1 MHTGLETLYKRTLNN
16 LSLNKKLREGGKHIA
31 IPFGFPRL
39 DKEFPGITQGTYHI
53 VSASQKVGKS
63 QITDA
68 LYIFNVVNFI
78 LTQPTN
84 ITAKIFSFNLEMSS
98 ESKMRQVMAYRL
110 FQKHKIILSPRK
122 LQSLLEDYI
131 LSDDIL
137 RFLDEDREWFEKFEQ
152 IVSYQDNIRNPTGIF
167 KHMVNYARDN
177 GNYYDKNNQIIPM
190 ELILKNDETIN
201 KTIDRYEMS
210 NPDEYRIVITDHI
223 GLLNQEK
230 HEGQMMN
237 LYDTIAKWSS
247 DYCIRLRNRF
257 KYTIVN
263 VQQQAAMSESLDA
276 AKMDMKEPSAANLS
290 DYKSSSKDVNV
301 LLALHSPFRAKQRT
315 YMGYNIEKLRDN
327 FRQLFIL
334 LDREGSAC
342 ETSLYFNGACNVFK
356 ELPAV
361 EQMTPELYDEI
372 TKRQ

>member
-1 MHTGLETLYKRTLNN
+1 MIGQETLYKRTLNS
-16 LSLNKKLREGGKHIA
+16 LSTNKKLREEGKHIA
-31 IPFGFPRL
+31 IPYGFPRL

-84 ITAKIFSFNLEMSS
+84 IKAKIFSFNLEMSS

-131 LSDDIL
+131 LADDIL
-137 RFLDEDREWFEKFEQ
+137 RFIDEDREWFEKFEQ

-177 GNYYDKNNQIIPM
+177 GSYYDKNNQIIPM
-190 ELILKNDETIN
+190 ELILKNDEAIN

-247 DYCIRLRNRF
+247 DYCIRLRNKF

-315 YMGYNIEKLRDN
+315 YMGYNIERLKDN

-361 EQMTPELYDEI
+361 EQMTPALYDEI